1 MVADA
6 VEHAS
11 FPHLTVLLDSDGK
24 SNHFAVSTA
33 GAIKIITVD
42 SSLDLMTPDIIR
54 RGRLAAL
61 NELAAHFISSRA
73 TDEWLFRYDIL
84 VDIAHV
90 TMLKRQGIITQ
101 TRHELLVAAL
111 GRIYARGYSALPSTA
126 DDVHVAIETALI
138 EDVGSEH
145 GGWLHVGR
153 SRNDEVVTCIR
164 MALRDELILLSL
176 DVLSLQEVILNLA
189 DEHVD
194 TIMPGFTHLQH
205 AQPTTLGHHLLGYY
219 DALERDCLR
228 ITDCFWRTNQCPL
241 GAAAFASTGFP
252 LDRDFTANAL
262 GFDGLI
268 EHSMDAVS
276 SRDFVVDALA
286 ANSSLML
293 TLSRL
298 AEELI
303 LWSSTEFGY
312 VELDDTFTSTSSI
325 MPQKKNP
332 DTLEIIRAR
341 SGSVIG
347 SLVAVLSI
355 LKALPYSYNLDL
367 QEVTPHLRQGMRNAI
382 ESARIATGIIQ
393 TVTINKE
400 RLAEMS
406 ARGFTTA
413 TELADTIVR
422 VTHVPFR
429 TAHNL
434 VGALARTKNYSL
446 SAIDDIALKQV
457 GQSLSSLG
465 LSQNDINDA
474 LDVRKNVEKRSVK
487 GGPATR
493 EVQRMIKS
501 RREQLQ
507 HKQRNVRKQ
516 KNALEAAEISLLHM
530 SGV

>member
-1 MVADA
+1 
-6 VEHAS
+6 
-11 FPHLTVLLDSDGK
+11 
-24 SNHFAVSTA
+24 
-33 GAIKIITVD
+33 
-42 SSLDLMTPDIIR
+42 MTHDIIR
-54 RGRLAAL
+54 RGRLSAL
-61 NELAAHFISSRA
+61 DDLAARFISSRA

-90 TMLKRQGIITQ
+90 TMLKQQSIITQ
-101 TRHELLVAAL
+101 TRHETLVAAL
-111 GRIYARGYSALPSTA
+111 GLIYMRGYSALPRKA

-138 EDVGSEH
+138 DDVGSEH

-164 MALRDELILLSL
+164 MALRDELVLLSL
-176 DVLSLQEVILNLA
+176 DILTLQEVLLDLA
-189 DEHVD
+189 EENVD

-205 AQPTTLGHHLLGYY
+205 AQATTLGHHLLGYY
-219 DALERDCLR
+219 DALERDCSR
-228 ITDCFWRTNQCPL
+228 VTDCFWRTNKCPL

-252 LDRDFTANAL
+252 LDRDLTAAAL

-276 SRDFVVDALA
+276 SRDFAVDALGA
-286 ANSSLML
+286 SSSLML

-332 DTLEIIRAR
+332 DTLEMMRAR

-367 QEVTPHLRQGMRNAI
+367 QEVTPHLRQGMRNST
-382 ESARIATGIIQ
+382 ESARIAIGIMR

-400 RLAEMS
+400 RLADMS
-406 ARGFTTA
+406 TRGFTAA

-434 VGALARTKNYSL
+434 VGALARSGDHNL
-446 SAIDDIALKQV
+446 SAIDDIAIKQV

-465 LSQNDINDA
+465 LSQKDVNDA
-474 LDVRKNVEKRSVK
+474 LDVHKNVEKRSVK
-487 GGPATR
+487 GGPAMQ

-501 RREQLQ
+501 RRQQLQ
-507 HKQRNVRKQ
+507 HKRRNVRKQ
-516 KNALEAAEISLLHM
+516 KKALEKAEMDLLRI

>member
-1 MVADA
+1 
-6 VEHAS
+6 
-11 FPHLTVLLDSDGK
+11 
-24 SNHFAVSTA
+24 
-33 GAIKIITVD
+33 
-42 SSLDLMTPDIIR
+42 MTQDILR
-54 RGRLAAL
+54 RGRLSAL
-61 NELAAHFISSRA
+61 NDLAAHFISSRA

-90 TMLKRQGIITQ
+90 IMLNQQGIITQ
-101 TRHELLVAAL
+101 ARCEMLVAAL
-111 GRIYARGYSALPSTA
+111 GRIYLRGYSALPSTP

-138 EDVGSEH
+138 KDVGSEH

-153 SRNDEVVTCIR
+153 SRNDEVATCIR
-164 MALRDELILLSL
+164 MALRDELALLSR
-176 DVLSLQEVILNLA
+176 DVLSLQEVLLDLA
-189 DEHVD
+189 EEHVC

-205 AQPTTLGHHLLGYY
+205 AQPTTIGHHLLGYY

-252 LDRDFTANAL
+252 LDRDFAAKLL

-276 SRDFVVDALA
+276 SRDFVVEALA
-286 ANSSLML
+286 ASSSLML

-312 VELDDTFTSTSSI
+312 VELDDRFTSTSSI

-367 QEVTPHLRQGMRNAI
+367 QEVTPHLRQGVRNAA
-382 ESARIATGIIQ
+382 ESAQIAAGIMR
-393 TVTINKE
+393 TVTINKK
-400 RLAEMS
+400 RFADMS
-406 ARGFTTA
+406 TRGFTTA

-434 VGALARTKNYSL
+434 VGALARAKHHNLSSL
-446 SAIDDIALKQV
+446 DDIAMEQI

-465 LSQNDINDA
+465 LSQKDVDDA

-487 GGPATR
+487 GGPAQH
-493 EVQRMIKS
+493 EVQRMIKT
-501 RREQLQ
+501 RRQQLQ
-507 HKQRNVRKQ
+507 LKQRNVRKQ
-516 KNALEAAEISLLHM
+516 KHALEKAETSLLNM